1 MLHDQ
6 SKAGPYGVEPTERTA
21 SISERPYPDVA
32 SVALGPLKREADLIM
47 EALCANTMGRAT
59 SAKRLGDEVDETRSG
74 AIRDAWLAPMT
85 LEEFLYLDLGNTR
98 TGYSRSTPFA

>member
-47 EALCANTMGRAT
+47 EALLREYYG
-59 SAKRLGDEVDETRSG
+59 
-74 AIRDAWLAPMT
+74 
-85 LEEFLYLDLGNTR
+85 
-98 TGYSRSTPFA
+98 SRYFGQAARR

>member
-1 MLHDQ
+1 
-6 SKAGPYGVEPTERTA
+6 
-21 SISERPYPDVA
+21 
-32 SVALGPLKREADLIM
+32 
-47 EALCANTMGRAT
+47 MGRAI

-98 TGYSRSTPFA
+98 TGYSRSTPVKIRLPLLGANGDLRWVWWVRALRM